1 MKIEILQTADGSNTL
16 YLPELD
22 ETYHSRHGS
31 RQEALHVFIQ
41 NGLQYHLE
49 KHPETTEIKLLEVG
63 FGTGLNAFLTFQ
75 EMEKRPGTS
84 LHYLGFETHPVP
96 QEIWQQLNYAT
107 SASEKEAYCHLMEV
121 PYGEKTRVASF
132 FQLEK
137 IQEPI
142 QHLALENQID
152 LVYFDAFGP
161 RAQAEMWD
169 KTIFEKLFK
178 SLKVGG
184 VLVTYCAMGQFK
196 RDLKSIG
203 FNVEAI
209 PGPPGKREMTRATKA

>member
-16 YLPELD
+16 YLPDLD

-41 NGLQYHLE
+41 NGLQFYLE
-49 KHPETTEIKLLEVG
+49 KHPDATEIKLLEVG

-75 EMEKRPGTS
+75 EMEKRPSTS
-84 LHYLGFETHPVP
+84 LHYLGFETQPVP
-96 QEIWQQLNYAT
+96 QEIWQQLNYST
-107 SASEKEAYCHLMEV
+107 TVSEKEAYRHLMEV
-121 PYGEKTRVASF
+121 PYGEKSRVASF

-169 KTIFEKLFK
+169 KAIFEKLFK
-178 SLKVGG
+178 ALKVGG
-184 VLVTYCAMGQFK
+184 ILVTYCAMGQFK

-203 FNVEAI
+203 FIVEAI
-209 PGPPGKREMTRATKA
+209 PGPPGKREMTRATKS

>member
-1 MKIEILQTADGSNTL
+1 MDHLSFVMTSDGSKTIFN
-16 YLPELD
+16 EQVG
-22 ETYHSRHGS
+22 ENYHSRHGAL
-31 RQEALHVFIQ
+31 QESEHVFL
-41 NGLQYHLE
+41 NSGLKYYLE
-49 KHPETTEIKLLEVG
+49 RNAEKKASILEVG

-75 EMEKRPGTS
+75 EMGKMPSAS

-107 SASEKEAYCHLMEV
+107 SASEKEAYCNLMEV

-137 IQEPI
+137 NQEPI

-178 SLKVGG
+178 ALKVGG

-203 FNVEAI
+203 FIVEAI

>member
-1 MKIEILQTADGSNTL
+1 MSLIF
-16 YLPELD
+16 YL
-22 ETYHSRHGS
+22 S
-31 RQEALHVFIQ
+31 FC
-41 NGLQYHLE
+41 
-49 KHPETTEIKLLEVG
+49 LLEIG

-75 EMEKRPGTS
+75 EMGKIPSAS

-107 SASEKEAYCHLMEV
+107 TASEKEAYCHLMEV
-121 PYGEKTRVASF
+121 PYGEKTSITSF

-142 QHLALENQID
+142 QQLALENQID

-178 SLKVGG
+178 KPKNKFLYDKHRKG
-184 VLVTYCAMGQFK
+184 CFCK
-196 RDLKSIG
+196 
-203 FNVEAI
+203 
-209 PGPPGKREMTRATKA
+209 